1 MARRR
6 PAGTSAFPLLL
17 GDEQTWRADRLKSH
31 FDPQPTLPSRGK
43 LLRIVPLQRAPMQ
56 FDIDGMAAIDRYE
69 LLLGTI
75 VPRPIALITTLGP
88 DGSLN
93 AAPYSLF
100 NIMGHDPA
108 VAMVS
113 VLAHPEARLKDT
125 ANNILATKEFVLN
138 FVSETVAEAMNITCI
153 DAPPGVNELEL
164 AHLKTSASIKVQ
176 PPRVAL
182 CPVSFECRFLTSL
195 SFGPNQAV
203 IAGQIVHAYVEDQ
216 YVLDQAR
223 GLIDT
228 PELKLIGGM
237 HGAKWYA
244 KLSDRF
250 EMERPTWAGWV
261 RQGKVK

>member
-1 MARRR
+1 
-6 PAGTSAFPLLL
+6 
-17 GDEQTWRADRLKSH
+17 
-31 FDPQPTLPSRGK
+31 
-43 LLRIVPLQRAPMQ
+43 MQ
-56 FDIDGMAAIDRYE
+56 FDIDAMSPMDRYE

-75 VPRPIALITTLGP
+75 VPRPIALITTLGS
-88 DGSLN
+88 DGQIN

-100 NIMGHDPA
+100 NVMGHDPA

-125 ANNILATKEFVLN
+125 ANNILATKEFVINL
-138 FVSETVAEAMNITCI
+138 VSETVAEAMNITCI

-164 AHLKTSASIKVQ
+164 ANLKTVASMKVK
-176 PPRVAL
+176 PPRVAAS
-182 CPVSFECRFLTSL
+182 PAAFECRFLSSI
-195 SFGPNQAV
+195 SFGPNQAI
-203 IAGQIVHAYVEDQ
+203 IAGQIVQAYVEDRFVQ
-216 YVLDQAR
+216 DSAR
-223 GLIDT
+223 GLVDT